1 MKDVILKSIKTFIQ
15 AFLACVMGYGLV
27 DPSDKAGYKALI
39 IAGVASGLSAL
50 MNVDYKS
57 LEGANKYINKP
68 NKDKEIANEEK
79 EIEGEG

>member
-27 DPSDKAGYKALI
+27 DPTDKAGYKSLI

-57 LEGANKYINKP
+57 LEGANKYINKT
-68 NKDKEIANEEK
+68 NEEKANEEK

>member
-15 AFLACVMGYGLV
+15 AFLACVMGYGLI
-27 DPSDKAGYKALI
+27 DPSDKAGYKALM

-57 LEGANKYINKP
+57 LEGANKYINKT
-68 NKDKEIANEEK
+68 NEEKANEEK

>member
-15 AFLACVMGYGLV
+15 AFLACVMGYGLI
-27 DPSDKAGYKALI
+27 DPSDKAGYKALL

-57 LEGANKYINKP
+57 LEGANKYINKT
-68 NKDKEIANEEK
+68 NEEKANEEK

>member
-57 LEGANKYINKP
+57 LEGANKYINKT
-68 NKDKEIANEEK
+68 NEEKANEEK